1 MKEFSSTFSRTFFR
15 TKLLFAI
22 FVLLVV
28 SACATQSGP
37 EAVSQNAAV
46 EEQKVPF
53 PQNPTLI
60 EDEYR
65 IGAQDLLEVE
75 VFQVEDF
82 SITIRVNNHGFINLP
97 LVGEIKA
104 AGLTNDELEKL
115 IAKKLDEDYLQNP
128 HVTVFIKEFTS
139 QRITVEGSVN
149 QPGVFP
155 IKGRTT
161 LMQAIATA
169 QGLTNLA
176 KNTEVQLYRV
186 NEDGTKVTYIY
197 DIDSIRSG
205 ESEDPEIKGD
215 DLIIVHRS
223 KPKTFIK
230 NLTDTLRGF
239 IFLGTVGIG
248 AN

>member
-1 MKEFSSTFSRTFFR
+1 VKEFFR
-15 TKLLFAI
+15 IEVFVI
-22 FVLLVV
+22 VVLLVM
-28 SACATQSGP
+28 SGCATQSSP
-37 EAVSQNAAV
+37 ETVSQNTAV
-46 EEQKVPF
+46 KEQKVPF
-53 PQNPTLI
+53 PQNPNLI

-65 IGAQDLLEVE
+65 IGAQDLLEVK

-155 IKGRTT
+155 ITGRTN
-161 LMQAIATA
+161 LMQDIATA
-169 QGLTNLA
+169 QGLTDLA
-176 KNTEVQLYRV
+176 KNTEVQLYRM
-186 NEDGTKVTYIY
+186 NEDGTKVTYLY

-205 ESEDPEIKGD
+205 EKQDPEIKGD
-215 DLIIVHRS
+215 DLIVVHRS